1 MVGLSV
7 PAEGEG
13 VCVAG
18 GRCLFPGGVWYYPP
32 PPPPFWTDKHVYT
45 GKNITLPQLRLRAV
59 KILIANGADREREV
73 LCSLQFT
80 FYWSKSDWSST
91 WYVFYSQPELVFAQ
105 SRFQLHPLT
114 CSSVINQI
122 WILMYCR
129 NTETPEQL
137 SSIAL
142 VCRYHRSWNERI
154 RLNTLKAHTEM
165 CVAEWSF
172 KGFRPQ
178 KVSYYTQPVTN
189 RTCSFS
195 IQPSSYLKS
204 NKKTPR
210 SPIHNK
216 QFMDYWYFQYC
227 YFQYAF
233 QSFFSMMHR
242 LTSCTFGTVAEIA
255 IKRIPE

>member
-1 MVGLSV
+1 MVCSEIQCVVYIKWCGSRFPWGGEGSLFRGMSV
-7 PAEGEG
+7 P
-13 VCVAG
+13 
-18 GRCLFPGGVWYYPP
+18 RGVWHYLPP
-32 PPPPFWTDKHVYT
+32 PHPWWTDKHVYT
-45 GKNITLPQLRLRAV
+45 GKNITFPQLPLRAV

-105 SRFQLHPLT
+105 SRFQLHRLT

-154 RLNTLKAHTEM
+154 RLNALKACRRMELQRISTTKSELLY
-165 CVAEWSF
+165 S
-172 KGFRPQ
+172 
-178 KVSYYTQPVTN
+178 
-189 RTCSFS
+189 TCD
-195 IQPSSYLKS
+195 
-204 NKKTPR
+204 
-210 SPIHNK
+210 K
-216 QFMDYWYFQYC
+216 QN
-227 YFQYAF
+227 
-233 QSFFSMMHR
+233 
-242 LTSCTFGTVAEIA
+242 L
-255 IKRIPE
+255 